1 MKMYTFGFSGRNDRF
16 EIESRDFKEVKEKM
30 LFQLTNFGNPYI
42 RVVDSNYANRGEL
55 LLEHQHAGMD
65 LRPDYARETL
75 SALVRVWKRP
85 VAVAT
90 KVENKPVL
98 LRYDGKEHASTPYKV

>member
-1 MKMYTFGFSGRNDRF
+1 MRRLVLGILIAACAITAPHAQAPPSPAGRVTGP
-16 EIESRDFKEVKEKM
+16 ITLAV
-30 LFQLTNFGNPYI
+30 
-42 RVVDSNYANRGEL
+42 
-55 LLEHQHAGMD
+55 D
-65 LRPDYARETL
+65 LRETPRKLLHARETL

-90 KVENKPVL
+90 KAENKPVL